1 MSPSLIRA
9 AVFMMPSL
17 LVTSFACTR
26 GGPMQFE
33 VTTAEDRRAI
43 EALNNHD
50 VQATLAGD
58 VEAIV
63 SQWTED
69 FTVIPPAGPIVRGRS
84 ANAAAAEQ
92 GKAQLQALIAVDY
105 DVDFEEVTVTGN
117 HAFAWG
123 TYRSTVRPRSGGAD
137 ITYSG
142 KLMRILQKQPDGA
155 WKMHRTMM
163 TADSQT
169 R

>member
-1 MSPSLIRA
+1 MRPSSIPAAAFMPPLLLII
-9 AVFMMPSL
+9 
-17 LVTSFACTR
+17 SFACTR
-26 GGPMQFE
+26 GGAMQPHL
-33 VTTAEDRRAI
+33 TTDDDRRAI
-43 EALNNHD
+43 EALNEHD
-50 VQATLAGD
+50 VKAALASD

-69 FTVIPPAGPIVRGRS
+69 FVVLPPAGPIVRGRA

-92 GKAQLQALIAVDY
+92 GRELLQALVAVDY
-105 DVDFEEVTVTGN
+105 NVDFEEITVTGDY
-117 HAFAWG
+117 AFAWG
-123 TYRSTVRPRSGGAD
+123 TYRSTVRPRAGGAD
-137 ITYSG
+137 VTSSG

-163 TADSQT
+163 TADPQA

>member
-1 MSPSLIRA
+1 
-9 AVFMMPSL
+9 MMPL
-17 LVTSFACTR
+17 FLIISFACTR
-26 GGPMQFE
+26 GGPMQSE
-33 VTTAEDRRAI
+33 STNDEDRRAI
-43 EALNNHD
+43 EELNDHD
-50 VQATLAGD
+50 VKATLAGD
-58 VEAIV
+58 VDAIV

-69 FTVIPPAGPIVRGRS
+69 FTVLPPAGPIIRGRS

-92 GKAQLQALIAVDY
+92 GKAQLQALVAVNY
-105 DVDFEEVTVTGN
+105 DVDFEEITLTGN

-123 TYRSTVRPRSGGAD
+123 TYRSTVRPRAGGAD

-142 KLMRILQKQPDGA
+142 KLMRILQRQPDGT

-163 TADSQT
+163 TADPQT